1 MDFIDRQI
9 AIYKNK
15 NTEFEACYK
24 QDFDSFTASL
34 KNCATH
40 KRKMNGWNGSQQ
52 FFFFGNGRLFV
63 LQVIE

>member
-15 NTEFEACYK
+15 NAEFETCYK

-34 KNCATH
+34 KNCATPEEDVWLEWETAIIFL
-40 KRKMNGWNGSQQ
+40 RKWQSIRFTGD
-52 FFFFGNGRLFV
+52 
-63 LQVIE
+63 